1 MNITVREIDEVRAAV
16 IDSPDLLICSEQDAL
31 DLIVEAGYMEAQ
43 VIILPARNLCSDF
56 FDLSTGV
63 AGSILQKFSNYR
75 VKLAIVGTFD
85 RYESK
90 SLAAFMRESNRG
102 NSIFFVPDIDTAV
115 EYLNQRR

>member
-1 MNITVREIDEVRAAV
+1 MNITIREIDEIRTAV

-31 DLIVEAGYMEAQ
+31 DLMVEAGYLEARA
-43 VIILPARNLCSDF
+43 IILPSRNLCSDF
-56 FDLSTGV
+56 FDLSTGI

-90 SLAAFMRESNRG
+90 SLAAFIRESNRG
-102 NSIFFVPDIDTAV
+102 NSIFFVPDIDTAL
-115 EYLNQRR
+115 EYMRQRR